1 MTFVVFSDLNEDNAK
16 VYESW
21 DSFKRTQIDYE
32 LDSDITH
39 AWSDEA
45 SGGVISTV
53 EPNTMQKWLKEE
65 QEEAMYA
72 DRHENTL
79 RYSGN

>member
-1 MTFVVFSDLNEDNAK
+1 MFVIFSDLNEDNAK

-21 DSFKRTQIDYE
+21 DSFKRTQSEYE

-39 AWSDEA
+39 AWSDE
-45 SGGVISTV
+45 GGQGVVKVIEV
-53 EPNTMQKWLKEE
+53 ETMQEWLKEL
-65 QEEAMYA
+65 EADA
-72 DRHENTL
+72 IADDRHNNSL

>member
-1 MTFVVFSDLNEDNAK
+1 MTFVIFSDLNEDQAK

-21 DSFKRTQIDYE
+21 DSYRRTQSEYE

-39 AWSDEA
+39 AWSDE
-45 SGGVISTV
+45 GGQGRIVTI
-53 EPNTMQKWLKEE
+53 EAEAMQHWLKELE
-65 QEEAMYA
+65 ADAIADDRQE
-72 DRHENTL
+72 NSL